1 MNYSVVEQY
10 WGSMVHSDTLVG
22 NMGRQYMGVARMA
35 NIEYQYIKS
44 WTPGRFEW
52 NYVAMA

>member
-1 MNYSVVEQY
+1 MNYSAVEQY
-10 WGSMVHSDTLVG
+10 RGSMVHSDTLVG
-22 NMGRQYMGVARMA
+22 YMGRQYMGVARMA